1 MESKQYKPL
10 TVYKASA
17 GSGKTFTL
25 AVEYIKLL
33 INNPNCFK
41 NILAVTFTNKATEE
55 MKERILSQLY
65 GIWKMLPDSDGYMEK
80 ITEELGVTKQ
90 FASRQ
95 AGVALQNILHNYSYF
110 RVETID
116 SFFQR
121 VLRNL
126 SRELD
131 MVNNMSVSINDKTI
145 ESLAVDQLIQE
156 LNEDSELLKW
166 IVKFIFNNI
175 EENKGWNIFKKIQ
188 QFGENIFKDSYRRES
203 VSLSN
208 TLQQSNF
215 LEQYISKIIN
225 LRDDSLN
232 KIKARGD
239 EFFNIIKEN
248 NLPESSFNR
257 NIVSY
262 FNKLREGN
270 LDKDVRNAT
279 VEKCLIDG
287 KSWTTQKSP
296 HRDEIKTL
304 AQNRLIAFLDE
315 TEDIRMRNE
324 KNYFSAQVTLRQ
336 LHFLNLLNAIEKKV
350 REINDETN
358 TFLLSDT
365 QQLLN
370 ELIGEHDSP
379 FVFEKIGT
387 RLEHIMIDEFQDTST
402 IQWRNFKVLLD
413 ECLSNCEPSKE
424 PVQNLIVGDVKQSIY
439 RWRSGDW
446 QLLNDINTMFRDSQ
460 LNIETLATNYRSE
473 GNVVRFNNAF
483 FLEAMKREVQA
494 ESSINTVGA
503 KKIAKAYSDVSQNIP
518 DKKQSKG
525 MVQVKVLAE
534 KSDVDDMIK
543 EVESCVDMLLDA
555 GVSQNNIAI
564 LLRNNDNIALIAD
577 YFLKNRSDIKIVS
590 DDAFLLS
597 SSDTVDIII
606 SAMRLI
612 VHPEDNILRSSLA
625 IKWNRVVKGI
635 ELDNKCLIVDDNYT
649 ERINSTLPPLFIDKF
664 SMLQEMPIYDLA
676 EYIYSVFKLN
686 KLCGQDSY
694 ICLFFD
700 VLLEFTN
707 NGFSDINSFL
717 DEYDTNLYKK
727 SIQADSS
734 DGIRMITIHKSKGL
748 EFANVIVPF
757 CDWKMDSIN
766 TLWLTP
772 NKAPFS
778 DIPLVPIVSS
788 KTLLKTIYKDSY
800 IDEHMQSTVDNLN
813 LLYVAF
819 TRASENLF
827 VFGRQG
833 SVNFR
838 TKIIVD
844 SIADLCKN
852 PEEHNLEASLLSY
865 CMDETSKKSEVFF
878 QYGELYIGKTERKET
893 NNIFLREP
901 ELINL
906 NIETY
911 NKPLDFRQSNKSK
924 DFINTPNSCE
934 ESTGNF
940 IEMGNILHN
949 VLAHIESYNDID
961 KALKGLE
968 FEGILPSKDFSSDK
982 IKDILMK
989 RFEMEPVK
997 DWFSGKWKTFN
1008 ERTILCLDEQ
1018 GNAKAYRPDRVM
1030 TDGTQTVVVDF
1041 KLAKHNAEYVEQVKN
1056 YILRL
1061 KDMGY
1066 RNVTG
1071 YVWYVLT
1078 NSILPV
1084 DIDNCG

>member
-1 MESKQYKPL
+1 M
-10 TVYKASA
+10 VH
-17 GSGKTFTL
+17 
-25 AVEYIKLL
+25 
-33 INNPNCFK
+33 
-41 NILAVTFTNKATEE
+41 
-55 MKERILSQLY
+55 RLS
-65 GIWKMLPDSDGYMEK
+65 
-80 ITEELGVTKQ
+80 V
-90 FASRQ
+90 
-95 AGVALQNILHNYSYF
+95 
-110 RVETID
+110 
-116 SFFQR
+116 
-121 VLRNL
+121 
-126 SRELD
+126 
-131 MVNNMSVSINDKTI
+131 
-145 ESLAVDQLIQE
+145 
-156 LNEDSELLKW
+156 
-166 IVKFIFNNI
+166 
-175 EENKGWNIFKKIQ
+175 
-188 QFGENIFKDSYRRES
+188 
-203 VSLSN
+203 
-208 TLQQSNF
+208 
-215 LEQYISKIIN
+215 
-225 LRDDSLN
+225 
-232 KIKARGD
+232 
-239 EFFNIIKEN
+239 
-248 NLPESSFNR
+248 
-257 NIVSY
+257 
-262 FNKLREGN
+262 
-270 LDKDVRNAT
+270 
-279 VEKCLIDG
+279 
-287 KSWTTQKSP
+287 
-296 HRDEIKTL
+296 
-304 AQNRLIAFLDE
+304 
-315 TEDIRMRNE
+315 
-324 KNYFSAQVTLRQ
+324 
-336 LHFLNLLNAIEKKV
+336 
-350 REINDETN
+350 
-358 TFLLSDT
+358 
-365 QQLLN
+365 
-370 ELIGEHDSP
+370 
-379 FVFEKIGT
+379 
-387 RLEHIMIDEFQDTST
+387 
-402 IQWRNFKVLLD
+402 
-413 ECLSNCEPSKE
+413 
-424 PVQNLIVGDVKQSIY
+424 
-439 RWRSGDW
+439 
-446 QLLNDINTMFRDSQ
+446 
-460 LNIETLATNYRSE
+460 
-473 GNVVRFNNAF
+473 
-483 FLEAMKREVQA
+483 
-494 ESSINTVGA
+494 
-503 KKIAKAYSDVSQNIP
+503 
-518 DKKQSKG
+518 
-525 MVQVKVLAE
+525 
-534 KSDVDDMIK
+534 
-543 EVESCVDMLLDA
+543 
-555 GVSQNNIAI
+555 
-564 LLRNNDNIALIAD
+564 
-577 YFLKNRSDIKIVS
+577 
-590 DDAFLLS
+590 
-597 SSDTVDIII
+597 
-606 SAMRLI
+606 
-612 VHPEDNILRSSLA
+612 
-625 IKWNRVVKGI
+625 
-635 ELDNKCLIVDDNYT
+635 
-649 ERINSTLPPLFIDKF
+649 DKF
-664 SMLQEMPIYDLA
+664 SKLQEMPIYDLA

-924 DFINTPNSCE
+924 DFINTPNSRE
-934 ESTGNF
+934 RSTGNF

-961 KALKGLE
+961 KALKALE

-989 RFEMEPVK
+989 RFEKEPVK